1 MIYTIW
7 TNWKRGRLGTSP
19 QRAASTTRRSPW
31 SPGRRALSALL
42 GAGLGLLFATA
53 PTAASE
59 ATEEARAVVDR
70 TAEEVLEILRAPDLT
85 DEERRERIEAIAFER
100 FDFQTIS
107 KLVLARDW
115 RRFDRGQRKEFV
127 RSFKEFL
134 SHTYGIERYD
144 EGSMEITGTRPEP
157 RGDVTVQTRIVGGEA
172 DGIVVHYRL
181 RRSEGRWRVID
192 LIIEGISMV
201 SSYREQFSEV
211 MSREGPEGLLQ
222 RLRDKTAAPPPG
234 LDVEA

>member
-1 MIYTIW
+1 M
-7 TNWKRGRLGTSP
+7 
-19 QRAASTTRRSPW
+19 STTRRSPW
-31 SPGRRALSALL
+31 NPGRRALSALL

-70 TAEEVLEILRAPDLT
+70 TAQEVLEILRAPDLT

-100 FDFQTIS
+100 FDFRTIS

-115 RRFDRGQRKEFV
+115 RRLDPDQRKEFV
-127 RSFKEFL
+127 QSFKEFL
-134 SHTYGIERYD
+134 SHTYGTRIERYD

-157 RGDVTVQTRIVGGEA
+157 RGDVTVQTRIVGGAA

-181 RRSEGRWRVID
+181 RESGGRWRVID